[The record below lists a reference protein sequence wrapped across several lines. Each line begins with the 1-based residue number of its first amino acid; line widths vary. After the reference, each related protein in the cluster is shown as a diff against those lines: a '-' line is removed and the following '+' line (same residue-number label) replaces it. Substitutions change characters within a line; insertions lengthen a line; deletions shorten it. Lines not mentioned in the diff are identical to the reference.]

1 MFGLVHAG
9 LIHLKADEHNAAAFD
24 RERLAP
30 FSYKTEDGE
39 HQLTSYR
46 RIPDRLYDDP
56 EELAA
61 WAREA
66 LAVAQRSK
74 AGKRQQ
80 SPKRAGQGRK
90 KAGNRRKS

>member
-39 HQLTSYR
+39 HQTHVLSPHSR
-46 RIPDRLYDDP
+46 P
-56 EELAA
+56 
-61 WAREA
+61 A
-66 LAVAQRSK
+66 L
-74 AGKRQQ
+74 
-80 SPKRAGQGRK
+80 
-90 KAGNRRKS
+90 